1 MSLYFSKTIENKNI
15 SFTENFKI
23 KSMKSEVL
31 TFVRKLRCS
40 KLLNL
45 IQGRRVLIATYKI

>member
-31 TFVRKLRCS
+31 MFVRKLRCS

>member
-15 SFTENFKI
+15 SFTENLKI
-23 KSMKSEVL
+23 KSIKSEVL